1 MKKED
6 FREVFAAAIVLGL
19 LSFLLFGAYKFA
31 NGFFGGIL
39 LYIVLLPVYTF
50 LRKRLGKNVSAGIV
64 ILLALFAIIVPLLAI
79 LGIAG
84 TQLFGLIQ
92 NKELLADISSAVSD
106 TISSIFPTL
115 EKSIIHEQLVNLGGL
130 TSSLLLDTVVNIG
143 NFLINLSIAL
153 FILYYLIIQ
162 EDLFSKIKRV
172 IPFHEKHSQ
181 ELVDNL
187 KNVSYSVVFVS
198 GIIALVQGSLL
209 TITFLIFGINNAFLW
224 GFVAAVLSFLP
235 IVGPPIV
242 WFPAVVIQF
251 FQGNYKIALGV
262 FISGLIISNIDNFLR
277 PVLGRKISNVHPL
290 TTILGIF
297 IGIMLFG
304 MIGIFV
310 GPLLVSLSV
319 LVLRMFKEE
328 YYK

>member
-1 MKKED
+1 
-6 FREVFAAAIVLGL
+6 
-19 LSFLLFGAYKFA
+19 
-31 NGFFGGIL
+31 
-39 LYIVLLPVYTF
+39 
-50 LRKRLGKNVSAGIV
+50 
-64 ILLALFAIIVPLLAI
+64 AIIVPLLAI
-79 LGIAG
+79 LGIVG

-92 NKELLADISSAVSD
+92 NKELLVNISSAVSD
-106 TISSIFPTL
+106 TISGIFPSL
-115 EKSIIHEQLVNLGGL
+115 GNSIIHDQLVNLGGF
-130 TSSLLLDTVVNIG
+130 TSSLFLNTVVNVG

-162 EDLFSKIKRV
+162 EDLFFKLKKIL
-172 IPFHEKHSQ
+172 PFNEKHAQ
-181 ELVDNL
+181 EIVNNL

-198 GIIALVQGSLL
+198 GIIAVVQGSLL
-209 TITFLIFGINNAFLW
+209 ALTFLIFGINNAFLW

-242 WFPAVVIQF
+242 WLPAAAIQF

-297 IGIMLFG
+297 IGIMFFG

-328 YYK
+328 YYR

>member
-50 LRKRLGKNVSAGIV
+50 LRKRFSKNVSAGIV

-79 LGIAG
+79 LGIVG

-92 NKELLADISSAVSD
+92 NKELLVNISSAVSD
-106 TISSIFPTL
+106 TISGIFPSL
-115 EKSIIHEQLVNLGGL
+115 GNSIIHDQLVNLGGF
-130 TSSLLLDTVVNIG
+130 TSSLFLNTVVNVG

-162 EDLFSKIKRV
+162 EDLFFKLKKIL
-172 IPFHEKHSQ
+172 PFNEKHAQ
-181 ELVDNL
+181 EIVNNL

-198 GIIALVQGSLL
+198 GIIAVVQGSLL
-209 TITFLIFGINNAFLW
+209 ALTFLIFGINNAFLW

-242 WFPAVVIQF
+242 WLPAAAIQF

-297 IGIMLFG
+297 IGIMFFG

-328 YYK
+328 YYR